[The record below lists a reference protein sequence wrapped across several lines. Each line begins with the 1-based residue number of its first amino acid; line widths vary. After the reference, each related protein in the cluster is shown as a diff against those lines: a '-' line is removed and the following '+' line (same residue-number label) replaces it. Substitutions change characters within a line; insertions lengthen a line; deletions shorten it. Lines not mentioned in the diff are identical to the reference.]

1 MSWEKFQL
9 EGFELTEKDTVA
21 LTKDTIRQYKLAI
34 KDINESIKSQYAKYL
49 ASIDK
54 DNFYNEM
61 LKFNRLEK
69 LQAEVIKDYT
79 EYSLK
84 AGVNIGNIGRIS
96 MSNMYY
102 RTQYQFSWLEPVL
115 KMPVLPK
122 DLINI
127 SVFGSNKA
135 FKSYQQSVWMKVFAS
150 GNNYLPQGG
159 TLSSLLKKNRTVE
172 LKQIIDTITNGL
184 SRGVSY
190 TDMAKS
196 IRDVIGT
203 TLIQDGKLHASGS
216 IANSMRVVRT
226 ESTRI
231 MNDAS
236 YAAAQSAKSQ
246 GLDMKKM
253 WIATLDNRTRP
264 VHAAL
269 DDQVQELDKPFSSGA
284 GPVMRP
290 GQFESVGQNANDRC
304 TTVDI
309 LNDKK
314 PSIRRGRVPSGPNEG
329 KNEVFEYRSFKD
341 WAKEKNIKENK
352 YGQMYI

>member
-9 EGFELTEKDTVA
+9 EGFELTEQDTVA

-34 KDINESIKSQYAKYL
+34 KDINESIKTQYAKYL
-49 ASIDK
+49 ASVNK

-69 LQAEVIKDYT
+69 LQAEVIKEYT

-102 RTQYQFSWLEPVL
+102 RTQYQFEWLEPVL

-127 SVFGSNKA
+127 SVFGSDKA
-135 FKSYQQSVWMKVFAS
+135 FRSYTASMKPTIFGVGTEYMPKA
-150 GNNYLPQGG
+150 G

-184 SRGVSY
+184 VQGTSY
-190 TDMAKS
+190 TNMAKS

-203 TLIQDGKLHASGS
+203 TLIKDGKLHTSGS
-216 IANSMRVVRT
+216 IANAMRVVTT
-226 ESTRI
+226 ENTRI

-236 YAAAQSAKSQ
+236 FAAAQSAKAQ
-246 GLDMKKM
+246 GLDIKKM
-253 WIATLDNRTRP
+253 WLATLDSGTRP
-264 VHAAL
+264 VHANL
-269 DDQVQELDKPFSSGA
+269 DDQVQELDKPFQSSA
-284 GPVMRP
+284 GEVMRP
-290 GQFESVGQNANDRC
+290 GQFADVGNNARCRCSV
-304 TTVDI
+304 VDI
-309 LNDKK
+309 LNNKK
-314 PSIRRGRVPSGPNEG
+314 PSIRRGRNPATGE
-329 KNEVFEYRSFKD
+329 NEVFEYKSFKD
-341 WAKEKNIKENK
+341 WSKEKKIKENK

>member
-21 LTKDTIRQYKLAI
+21 LTKDTINQYKKAI
-34 KDINESIKSQYAKYL
+34 ADINESIKTQYAKYL
-49 ASIDK
+49 ASVDK

-69 LQAEVIKDYT
+69 LQAEVIKEYT

-102 RTQYQFSWLEPVL
+102 RTQYQFEWLEPVL

-127 SVFGSNKA
+127 SVFGSDKA
-135 FKSYQQSVWMKVFAS
+135 YRSYTASMKPTIFGVGTEYMPKA
-150 GNNYLPQGG
+150 G

-184 SRGVSY
+184 VQGTSY

-196 IRDVIGT
+196 IKQVIGT

-216 IANSMRVVRT
+216 IADALRIVRT

-231 MNDAS
+231 LNDAS
-236 YAAAQSAKSQ
+236 YAASKNAQSQ
-246 GLDMKKM
+246 GLDVKKI
-253 WIATLDNRTRP
+253 WISTLDNRTRP
-264 VHAAL
+264 LHGQL
-269 DDQVQELDKPFSSGA
+269 DGQIREIDKPFEA
-284 GPVMRP
+284 GGYEVQRP
-290 GQFESVGQNANDRC
+290 GQFPNVGNNINCRC
-304 TTVDI
+304 AVTDV
-309 LNDKK
+309 LNDQSPK
-314 PSIRRGRVPSGPNEG
+314 IRRGRDPVTG
-329 KNEVFEYRSFKD
+329 KNEVFTYRTYD
-341 WAKEKNIKENK
+341 QWTKEKGLTNNIH
-352 YGQMYI
+352 GQIIPK